1 MSTTASPLDVIAP
14 YLHTLVFFAAYTI
27 LYKHNPLYR
36 FTQSL
41 VVGVG
46 AGYIIVANINNF
58 NRLVLTKLVS
68 STGVFDPY
76 MLIPIVL
83 GVGFICLFIP
93 RLIGIYRAVA
103 IITMCVGLG
112 VVLPYGPAT
121 FWTAT
126 NSLARNAL
134 NMFGPLGITTVTVG
148 ALVAAISYGLATSY
162 FFFTGVMDKPTRPF
176 RRAGRVVLLIYTA
189 MCISLSALG
198 KINLVQWKVLDTI
211 QGIPATWFIPVG
223 LFLICLIDAWVFPL
237 RRLVGRTETVKAK
250 T

>member
-1 MSTTASPLDVIAP
+1 MASTASPLDPIAP

-46 AGYIIVANINNF
+46 AGYIIVSNLMNF
-58 NRLVLTKLVS
+58 NRLVLTQVYKAGAL
-68 STGVFDPY
+68 DPY

-83 GVGFICLFIP
+83 GLGFLCLFIP

-126 NSLARNAL
+126 TGLARNAL
-134 NMFGPLGITTVTVG
+134 NMFGPAGITTVTVG

-211 QGIPATWFIPVG
+211 QGVPATWWIPVG
-223 LFLICLIDAWVFPL
+223 LFLLCIIDAWVFPL
-237 RRLVGRTETVKAK
+237 GRLMGRAQVVEAK

>member
-1 MSTTASPLDVIAP
+1 MSTVSVMDPIAP
-14 YLHTLVFFAAYTI
+14 YLHTLIFFAAYTI

-41 VVGVG
+41 VVGIG
-46 AGYIIVANINNF
+46 AGYLIISNLAAF
-58 NRLVLTKLVS
+58 NRTVVTQMS
-68 STGVFDPY
+68 PGGVFNPY
-76 MLIPIVL
+76 MLIPWVL
-83 GVGFICLFIP
+83 GLGFICIFIP
-93 RLIGIYRAVA
+93 RLIGVYRAVA

-126 NSLARNAL
+126 TGLAKNAL
-134 NMFGPLGITTVTVG
+134 NMFGPLGITAVTVG
-148 ALVAAISYGLATSY
+148 ALVAAICYGLATSY

-211 QGIPATWFIPVG
+211 QGIPATWFIPIG
-223 LFLICLIDAWVFPL
+223 LFAICLIDALVFPL
-237 RRLVGRTETVKAK
+237 RNLVSRAQVVEAK